1 MENNAELALI
11 KQDFERLLAMFD
23 PTSGRTWNPS
33 EGERLAY
40 VQIADRSL
48 NALQRVRNLE
58 RRKLLRE
65 GHVQIYMPESVLDF
79 FREQIAPRVSA
90 LRSVLDKLDPEGA
103 FVRQLFDELDHATTK
118 GKQVKGT
125 FETGIEQV
133 QDLID
138 RNPEW
143 GDNHSFMPDT
153 AFDVIDSPLVLFDP
167 DAWLERANE
176 LVAIRT
182 YKQNFLLP
190 SHIRFRLEEL
200 NRAYVFGCW
209 LSVLALARA
218 ILEYAI
224 LDNLVKFGVEPLWP
238 SVAKETRRKEKK
250 LSHLIEDLS
259 PHVPSLQVKMERLRD
274 YGNDYLH
281 PKKSGVS
288 KETLFQRQA
297 AAKDVLQTLVQVVEG
312 LYLARRAD

>member
-1 MENNAELALI
+1 MENRTELALI

-33 EGERLAY
+33 ESERLVY
-40 VQIADRSL
+40 VQIADRLL
-48 NALQRVRNLE
+48 NALQRVRTLE
-58 RRKLLRE
+58 RRQLLRK
-65 GHVQIYMPESVLDF
+65 GHVQTYIPESILLF

-90 LRSVLDKLDPEGA
+90 LRNMLDQLDPEGA

-118 GKQVKGT
+118 DNHLKRT

-133 QDLID
+133 QDLLD

-143 GDNHSFMPDT
+143 GDDHSFVPDT
-153 AFDVIDSPLVLFDP
+153 AFEVIDSQLISFDP

-176 LVAIRT
+176 LVPIRT
-182 YKQNFLLP
+182 NKQNVLLP
-190 SHIRFRLEEL
+190 SHVRLRLEEL

-224 LDNLVKFGVEPLWP
+224 LDNLPKFGIEPRWPAVERE
-238 SVAKETRRKEKK
+238 SRRREKK

-259 PHVPSLQVKMERLRD
+259 THVPSLQAKMERLRD

-281 PKKSGVS
+281 PKKSEVS
-288 KETLFQRQA
+288 KRTLFQRQA
-297 AAKDVLQTLVQVVEG
+297 AAKDVLQTLVEVVEG
-312 LYLARRAD
+312 LYLARRPA